1 MEINYSRLM
10 SEERRA
16 EQDKAFLQSEDIDA
30 LHDLYCRTRSEGF
43 GAEIKVCVDPCLKI
57 QSD

>member
-1 MEINYSRLM
+1 M